1 MSFRGSEHANF
12 FRNLTNGVTSAI
24 SREKHITLHNGT
36 DKAKERWENW
46 EQTIQPAMEGSAI
59 VTFIANVE
67 HLIGKDQNGQWN
79 IPSSWYGKSEF
90 NNFKIIRHC
99 FAHAAGRVLPNRRQE
114 LNNFLQN
121 LKNNGVIDRNGN
133 IVAPYYEIV
142 NDKIYFMNGALERLR
157 LLCSELLAENGD
169 IEKWY

>member
-1 MSFRGSEHANF
+1 MDSPYH
-12 FRNLTNGVTSAI
+12 
-24 SREKHITLHNGT
+24 
-36 DKAKERWENW
+36 
-46 EQTIQPAMEGSAI
+46 
-59 VTFIANVE
+59 
-67 HLIGKDQNGQWN
+67 
-79 IPSSWYGKSEF
+79 
-90 NNFKIIRHC
+90 
-99 FAHAAGRVLPNRRQE
+99 QE